1 MAVFCKAAPSCRP
14 VWYRPQ
20 REQRTSAR
28 RSQSRLSRAWLIVLP
43 VFLTEAAY
51 PATPTMTVPLTPMTA
66 AVKAGSMPGAYE
78 HATQHSAR
86 PLIIRRS
93 GV

>member
-1 MAVFCKAAPSCRP
+1 MEQFVTADLP
-14 VWYRPQ
+14 VVDG
-20 REQRTSAR
+20 RERFNVDLSTPV
-28 RSQSRLSRAWLIVLP
+28 QSRLSRAWLIVLP
-43 VFLTEAAY
+43 VFLTEATY

-66 AVKAGSMPGAYE
+66 AVKAGSMPGAYA

-86 PLIIRRS
+86 RLIIRRS